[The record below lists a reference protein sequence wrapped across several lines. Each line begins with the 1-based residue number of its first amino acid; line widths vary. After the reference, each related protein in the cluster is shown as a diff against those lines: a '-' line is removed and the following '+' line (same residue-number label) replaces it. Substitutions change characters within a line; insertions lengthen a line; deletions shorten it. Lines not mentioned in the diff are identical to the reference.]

1 MKRNRLRPAPA
12 LAATFFLVLAA
23 CGNRLPHR
31 EVTLGQGNEQLQ
43 PGLSTNAPGVIP
55 TGPGGVVG
63 TALPSIGPGGFG
75 AAGCAGV
82 ATGAPGVTATTIK
95 VGTIVARSG
104 PLPGQFFQMT
114 QAVASYFAMVNDAG
128 GVCGRKL
135 RLIVQD
141 DGLTADKHLQAAK
154 KLVEDDKVFA
164 IVGMLTAVDKASARY
179 LCDKQVPDVGGFAL
193 SYNRATGLDCPSGKP
208 PVYWSPIGGLSRR
221 LIGDGQYFTIMK
233 AENVSKG
240 AVLYHSTLD
249 VSKDQGLAQQWALN
263 HAWCRWKQHP
273 SDEQRCDVVASKQD
287 ESFAPDSQLYDV
299 NPVAVESA
307 YDPLVQQMIN
317 AGVDS
322 IWTSMEINSNIKL
335 LRSINRN
342 RSLWRSKIGRT
353 PSVYFQLSA
362 YDAKLIRE
370 AGSLALN
377 SYVFIPHVP
386 FTEPQQPEMA
396 RYLGMLQRYAP
407 GAQPSSFGAQGWA
420 GAKLF
425 VDALAKVGANLTR
438 PALRQALDSFTSYT
452 ANGLVG
458 PLTPRDRVIFN
469 CWVTTRV
476 ESRNNVLDFF
486 RWRPAEGFTCNR
498 LYTWR

>member
-1 MKRNRLRPAPA
+1 MQPNRSRPASA
-12 LAATFFLVLAA
+12 FAAACLLVLAA
-23 CGNRLPHR
+23 CGNRVPHEQTQLGSGDQLLP
-31 EVTLGQGNEQLQ
+31 GGAA
-43 PGLSTNAPGVIP
+43 TNAPGVIP
-55 TGPGGVVG
+55 GTGAITGTTGPLTGPGAFGAPGCTGVV
-63 TALPSIGPGGFG
+63 
-75 AAGCAGV
+75 
-82 ATGAPGVTATTIK
+82 TGAPGVTATTIK

-114 QAVASYFAMVNDAG
+114 QAVSAYFGMVNDAG

-141 DGLTADKHLQAAK
+141 DGLSADKHLQAAK
-154 KLVEDDKVFA
+154 KLVQDDKVFA
-164 IVGMLTAVDKASARY
+164 IVGMLSAVDKASAGY

-193 SYNRATGLDCPSGKP
+193 SYNRAIGLDCPKGKL
-208 PVYWSPIGGLSRR
+208 PVYWSPMGGLSPR
-221 LIGDGQYFTIMK
+221 LIGDGQYYTIMK

-263 HAWCRWKQHP
+263 HAWCRWKQQP
-273 SDEQRCDVVASKQD
+273 DAESKCDVVASKQD
-287 ESFAPDSQLYDV
+287 EAFVPDSQLYDV

-342 RSLWRSKIGRT
+342 RSLWRSKIGRS

-377 SYVFIPHVP
+377 AYVFIPHVP
-386 FTEPQQPEMA
+386 FTEAQQPEMA
-396 RYLGMLQRYAP
+396 RYLAMLARYVP

-425 VDALAKVGANLTR
+425 VDALARVGANLTR
-438 PALRQALDSFTSYT
+438 PALAQALDSFTSYT

-469 CWVTTRV
+469 CWVTTQV
-476 ESRNNVLDFF
+476 QSRNGVLDFF
-486 RWRPAEGFTCNR
+486 RWRPAQGFFCNR